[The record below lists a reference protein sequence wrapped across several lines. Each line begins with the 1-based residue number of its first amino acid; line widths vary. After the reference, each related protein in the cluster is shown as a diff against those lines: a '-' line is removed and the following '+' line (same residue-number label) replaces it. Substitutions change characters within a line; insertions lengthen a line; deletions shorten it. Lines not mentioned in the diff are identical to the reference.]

1 MTDAYKAERT
11 ISAVFKEEE
20 QLDGVV
26 RRLMERG
33 VPQDHI
39 SVMGKNFQSK
49 TRIAG
54 FITKKDVIF
63 GAIAFI

>member
-1 MTDAYKAERT
+1 MADEYKAERT
-11 ISAVFKEEE
+11 VSAVFKEQE
-20 QLDGVV
+20 QLDNVV

-39 SVMGKNFQSK
+39 SVMGKNFQSQ

-54 FITKKDVIF
+54 FIEKRRKTPIL
-63 GAIAFI
+63 